1 MIKPNLEYEGYH
13 WDRNKGYLTPDHI
26 KAVGE
31 LGVLLSTTEINMLKN
46 L

>member
-1 MIKPNLEYEGYH
+1 MRG

-26 KAVGE
+26 KAIGE
-31 LGVLLSTTEINMLKN
+31 LGVISTTEINMLKI